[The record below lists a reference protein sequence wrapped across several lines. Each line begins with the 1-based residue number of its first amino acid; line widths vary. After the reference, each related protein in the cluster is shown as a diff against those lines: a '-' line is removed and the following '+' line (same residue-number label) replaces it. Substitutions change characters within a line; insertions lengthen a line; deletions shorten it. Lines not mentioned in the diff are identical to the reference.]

1 MPFKSSFAPVG
12 SALRRPRC
20 LILTVSL
27 TSLLT
32 GCASSS
38 PPPTTTAG
46 RPTSAPTAANATQR
60 VAQQVTVHAD
70 DAMLR
75 KPYAVIG
82 GAVENTSG
90 AKLEGVSV
98 ELELQKR
105 ADGSKERR
113 SVAVNPKDLG
123 PGERGTYSLKILS
136 EEWSDSRVVSV
147 KTGDGK
153 SELAFRTV
161 QGARRPPERL
171 PDKVTVTETVQG
183 PKQKKKSGGEEFINT
198 PDDAVPVP

>member
-1 MPFKSSFAPVG
+1 MLFKSSFAPGG
-12 SALRRPRC
+12 SAPRRARR
-20 LILTVSL
+20 LILTVTL
-27 TSLLT
+27 TSLLC

-38 PPPTTTAG
+38 PSPTTTAN
-46 RPTSAPTAANATQR
+46 RPTSAPAAAAAQR
-60 VAQQVTVHAD
+60 GAQQVTVHAD

-113 SVAVNPKDLG
+113 SVAVNPNNLG

-136 EEWSDSRVVSV
+136 QEWSDSRVVSV

-153 SELAFRTV
+153 GELAFRTV

-198 PDDAVPVP
+198 PDDAVSVP